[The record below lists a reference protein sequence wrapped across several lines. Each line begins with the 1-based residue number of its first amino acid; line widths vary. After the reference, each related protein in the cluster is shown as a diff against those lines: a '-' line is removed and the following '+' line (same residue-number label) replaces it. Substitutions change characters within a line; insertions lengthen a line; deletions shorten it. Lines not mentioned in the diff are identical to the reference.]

1 MRRKKY
7 VLSRWFSLV
16 TSFRTPSGLKVVTF
30 ENGSRYHDRKG
41 YFVTSDEELQKAIE
55 SSGYFG
61 SEILL
66 EQEEVIGDKSTKK
79 EEAFVTPTVKSY
91 EDYLPNP
98 AEAVRETTVTTLQ
111 KAKMWLQATHGKT
124 FKSTSKD
131 DIQREAAE
139 VYNTLFVNWK

>member
-1 MRRKKY
+1 MATKKY
-7 VLSRWFSLV
+7 ELIQLHSLV
-16 TSFRTPSGLKVVTF
+16 TSFVTPSGTKVVAF
-30 ENGSRYHDRKG
+30 EGGSRYHERKG
-41 YFVTSDEELQKAIE
+41 YLITSDKDLQKAIE
-55 SSGYFG
+55 KSGGFNIDYKLA
-61 SEILL
+61 ETI
-66 EQEEVIGDKSTKK
+66 EDEPVK
-79 EEAFVTPTVKSY
+79 EEEAVVTPTAKSY

-98 AEAVRETTVTTLQ
+98 AEVVRETTVTTLQ